1 MVFYTDRNYLFE
13 DIQKEIKAVK
23 EKYNKSSVS
32 IVIHYLL
39 RDGSIVIQTF
49 TNEKLNLHTN
59 KMFELCDIY
68 FNFDLNGVVLTFSE
82 V

>member
-1 MVFYTDRNYLFE
+1 MEFYTDRNYLFE
-13 DIQKEIKAVK
+13 DIQKKIKAVK

-49 TNEKLNLHTN
+49 TNEKLNLHT